1 MYKTTVTVILALNLK
16 LFNNCNFKFKAKITV
31 VDFKMNFF
39 LKIKIKIG
47 ILGTYYFHRY
57 FANKFRL
64 RIIFIKTITLT
75 GNADKAMVPLL

>member
-1 MYKTTVTVILALNLK
+1 MA
-16 LFNNCNFKFKAKITV
+16 
-31 VDFKMNFF
+31 DFKMEF
-39 LKIKIKIG
+39 LKKIKIKIG
-47 ILGTYYFHRY
+47 ILGTYYFHKY

>member
-39 LKIKIKIG
+39 LKIKIG